1 MLQALG
7 PLLVAL
13 TPNTFIAPAVTTPV
27 RPRAAVFLEV
37 VQDDLI
43 AKRKNAER
51 LALLAEQA
59 ALEAEQLELKAK
71 ELKAQL
77 PVVEP
82 PPAPPPVPPPP
93 MSPSRIAP
101 VNSLIASNNSLSAI
115 GYYILI

>member
-37 VQDDLI
+37 VENDLI

-51 LALLAEQA
+51 LAPWRS
-59 ALEAEQLELKAK
+59 KRH
-71 ELKAQL
+71 
-77 PVVEP
+77 
-82 PPAPPPVPPPP
+82 
-93 MSPSRIAP
+93 SRR
-101 VNSLIASNNSLSAI
+101 SSSSSRRKS
-115 GYYILI
+115 